1 MSFRVG
7 GGALEVGGLVGGG
20 EVGSEGY
27 RIAVLLLE
35 FRLVEARMVLRLGG
49 LAEVGGW
56 VVVGGLLNSGQTRWN

>member
-56 VVVGGLLNSGQTRWN
+56 VIVGGLLNSEQTRWN